1 LEPSTNDIKAE
12 KPSFADETSDLN
24 VTVIIFSVVIAAG
37 GSVEPQYLQ
46 KKKNNEHKNLFV
58 EVILNNY
65 FSKTHLPIF
74 PL

>member
-46 KKKNNEHKNLFV
+46 KKKQRKEKSLCRSILKYLFF
-58 EVILNNY
+58 Y
-65 FSKTHLPIF
+65 RTHLPIF